1 MTSHKEV
8 RKLPIIKKRE
18 SSSGEDPDAV
28 AQAVGRVSIKVS
40 DCLPYLKC
48 FNVEDIVNI
57 RGHFSSQKYLRDT
70 EATKEQLMKEKA
82 TATTAKI
89 NKRQMDVAKTG

>member
-1 MTSHKEV
+1 M
-8 RKLPIIKKRE
+8 
-18 SSSGEDPDAV
+18 
-28 AQAVGRVSIKVS
+28 AQAVGRESIKVS

-70 EATKEQLMKEKA
+70 TDNKQQIMKEKA
-82 TATTAKI
+82 TAKI
-89 NKRQMDVAKTG
+89 NERQMDVAKTG

>member
-1 MTSHKEV
+1 M
-8 RKLPIIKKRE
+8 PIIQKRK
-18 SSSGEDPDAV
+18 SSSREEPDAV
-28 AQAVGRVSIKVS
+28 AQAVGQELIKVS

-70 EATKEQLMKEKA
+70 TVPSNRK
-82 TATTAKI
+82 
-89 NKRQMDVAKTG
+89 

>member
-1 MTSHKEV
+1 MAH
-8 RKLPIIKKRE
+8 
-18 SSSGEDPDAV
+18 
-28 AQAVGRVSIKVS
+28 AVGRVSIKVS

-70 EATKEQLMKEKA
+70 EATKG
-82 TATTAKI
+82 TANEGEGEGNGDYSK
-89 NKRQMDVAKTG
+89 NQ